1 MSKATPGQSGLY
13 SWPSGG
19 WPKLVDWGSLR
30 HELALEITSGG
41 QRLSHLAPQV
51 VSFTSNSHPLC
62 IHPSICMHYM
72 HMIGG
77 LVYIC
82 GSRLELKLKIDD
94 PLDAFAVHDHVESG
108 MNMSPFLALS

>member
-1 MSKATPGQSGLY
+1 M
-13 SWPSGG
+13 
-19 WPKLVDWGSLR
+19 
-30 HELALEITSGG
+30 
-41 QRLSHLAPQV
+41 
-51 VSFTSNSHPLC
+51 
-62 IHPSICMHYM
+62 HPSIHMHALYM